1 MVGRDLGHRRA
12 DDAPFPVLLHGG
24 ESASGLAD
32 MLHQFIEQTLSDSP
46 TKERLARRLA
56 GETIFRAAED
66 QDVAVRIVF
75 AGDRIELRDVTP
87 GEGRGSPSVTAD
99 FLSIAHLTSG
109 RESPFSLLVRRKL
122 RARIA
127 PADLPFLLG
136 MLRFMRI
143 RPEEG
148 GFVPW
153 VRVRG
158 VLIGVGATAGLA
170 ALIWYFTSG

>member
-1 MVGRDLGHRRA
+1 
-12 DDAPFPVLLHGG
+12 
-24 ESASGLAD
+24 

-46 TKERLARRLA
+46 SKERLARRLA

-87 GEGRGSPSVTAD
+87 GEGRRSPSVTAD

-127 PADLPFLLG
+127 PSDLPFLLG

-143 RPEEG
+143 RAEE
-148 GFVPW
+148 
-153 VRVRG
+153 RG
-158 VLIGVGATAGLA
+158 SEPRARMRRALLVAGATAGFA

>member
-1 MVGRDLGHRRA
+1 
-12 DDAPFPVLLHGG
+12 
-24 ESASGLAD
+24 

-87 GEGRGSPSVTAD
+87 GEGRRSPSVTAD

-127 PADLPFLLG
+127 PSDLPFLLG

-143 RPEEG
+143 RAEE
-148 GFVPW
+148 
-153 VRVRG
+153 RG
-158 VLIGVGATAGLA
+158 SEPQARMRRALLVAGATAGFA